1 MAKQQNKYR
10 KLLGDTMVFTIGTF
24 SSKFLVY
31 LMMPIYTA
39 MLTTEQ
45 YGTADLVVQTANLLL
60 PIVSVGIFNSI
71 IRFGLDKNINKT
83 QVFTIG
89 IKTVSAGF
97 AVMLLFFPLGGYLG
111 FSTEYTILLYLY
123 VLCSMLRSTCSQ
135 FVRSMQYIKLYAA
148 DGVFATIMVVVFN
161 ILFLCVFKMGVAGYL
176 LATIL
181 SDFLSAVSMF
191 VVARLYRYLNF
202 GKTNL
207 SLLKDMLRYSI
218 PMIPATACWW
228 ITNVSDRFMVSYM
241 ISKSANGLY
250 SVSYKIPTLINL
262 VSSVF
267 SDAWQISAVTHNNSP
282 EQANFFSN
290 IYASFTSVMFLGASG
305 LILLCKPI
313 MAVMVADSYYV
324 AWKYVP
330 ILVIATVYACFGTFL
345 GSVYVVE
352 KKSNMILTTAAAGAV
367 VNITLNAIL
376 IPKIGPNGAAIATMV
391 SYILIYAI
399 RAVNTR
405 HFIVIRM
412 RTKHIFINTVVLLF
426 QSYIMV
432 KDMPYWVIIS
442 ILCSLFVF
450 VFNLQPI
457 LLGIQKVFEG
467 KIRGRLAK

>member
-1 MAKQQNKYR
+1 
-10 KLLGDTMVFTIGTF
+10 
-24 SSKFLVY
+24 
-31 LMMPIYTA
+31 
-39 MLTTEQ
+39 
-45 YGTADLVVQTANLLL
+45 
-60 PIVSVGIFNSI
+60 
-71 IRFGLDKNINKT
+71 
-83 QVFTIG
+83 
-89 IKTVSAGF
+89 
-97 AVMLLFFPLGGYLG
+97 
-111 FSTEYTILLYLY
+111 
-123 VLCSMLRSTCSQ
+123 
-135 FVRSMQYIKLYAA
+135 
-148 DGVFATIMVVVFN
+148 
-161 ILFLCVFKMGVAGYL
+161 
-176 LATIL
+176 
-181 SDFLSAVSMF
+181 
-191 VVARLYRYLNF
+191 
-202 GKTNL
+202 
-207 SLLKDMLRYSI
+207 
-218 PMIPATACWW
+218 
-228 ITNVSDRFMVSYM
+228 
-241 ISKSANGLY
+241 
-250 SVSYKIPTLINL
+250 
-262 VSSVF
+262 
-267 SDAWQISAVTHNNSP
+267 
-282 EQANFFSN
+282 
-290 IYASFTSVMFLGASG
+290 
-305 LILLCKPI
+305 